1 MSTAA
6 GTFVTGSKARY
17 DPFGT
22 FTTTTPSSNPAISSH
37 GFTGH
42 RHNNTGTNNLGLI
55 YMNARYYM
63 PQIGRFIS
71 PDTIVPEPSNPQSFN
86 RYAYVLN
93 SPMNYTDPTGHAESS
108 GCEYE
113 GCLSDSGTW
122 GENFVAYL
130 ENTTD
135 LNDPTDN
142 PQGQIFL
149 SFYYQTLPLGL
160 EDGASVN
167 EIVSQTIQDTSSY
180 MRQARAGWY
189 PTTSD
194 ADLLAKTLLLASV
207 AEAGTDSS
215 INGEQGSIRPPTNR
229 GGLRRHLGAPPLD
242 LVNPQAHHNL
252 PWKHKDYFAGPGR
265 ALNVNDAAFGR
276 WVQGTPPGLHQKWT
290 PYYEDAWDTWI
301 GVNPN
306 ASRQEVLD
314 FLQSLLDSGRYP

>member
-1 MSTAA
+1 M
-6 GTFVTGSKARY
+6 TGSKARY

-22 FTTTTPSSNPAISSH
+22 FTTATPGSNPSISSR

-42 RHNNTGTNNLGLI
+42 RHNNTGTHNLGLI

-63 PQIGRFIS
+63 PEIGRFIS
-71 PDTIVPEPSNPQSFN
+71 PDTIVPEPANPQSFN
-86 RYAYVLN
+86 RYSYVLN
-93 SPMNYTDPTGHAESS
+93 SPMNYTDPSGHAESS

-122 GENFVAYL
+122 GANFVAYL

-135 LNDPTDN
+135 FNDPTDN

-167 EIVSQTIQDTSSY
+167 EIVSQTIQDISSY
-180 MRQARAGWY
+180 IRQARAGWY
-189 PTTSD
+189 PTISD
-194 ADLLAKTLLLASV
+194 ADLLLRTTLLASV

-229 GGLRRHLGAPPLD
+229 GGLRRHLGAPPSD

-306 ASRQEVLD
+306 ASRQDVLD